1 MIRTYTVQDLEV
13 LSGLTRRTIGDY
25 VAKGLLAGPSH
36 RGRGARYSQAD
47 ADVLRLIP
55 RLRTVLKKDFPNLTA
70 LRTFF
75 RQLSTHD
82 LHMLAGKTSES
93 AFIMAVRLL
102 RVRIAVSALLPQVAP
117 ERIAQELE
125 RLTPE
130 QIHNI
135 DAGRTQLGAVIDL
148 QGLLASEAPRA
159 TSHLTQHDQ
168 SGYRTTEQQEPATQS
183 GPSWSVNW
191 LDGSVQSGGP
201 WASPLSIAN
210 DLDETIPPE
219 IDRLPARHKPRHN
232 ARERADLQERRHDE
246 QTERLS
252 DIARRLARLEQLLIT
267 S

>member
-1 MIRTYTVQDLEV
+1 
-13 LSGLTRRTIGDY
+13 
-25 VAKGLLAGPSH
+25 
-36 RGRGARYSQAD
+36 
-47 ADVLRLIP
+47 VLRLIP
-55 RLRTVLKKDFPNLTA
+55 RLRTILKKDFPNLTA

-82 LHMLAGKTSES
+82 LHMLAGKTSEP
-93 AFIMAVRLL
+93 AFVMAVRFL

-117 ERIAQELE
+117 ERIAEVLE

-135 DAGRTQLGAVIDL
+135 DSGRTQIGAVIDFH
-148 QGLLASEAPRA
+148 GLLSGEAPRF
-159 TSHLTQHDQ
+159 TSQSDNVPAQHD
-168 SGYRTTEQQEPATQS
+168 SAEYLPDRQERAPDPAP
-183 GPSWSVNW
+183 PSWSVNW

-201 WASPLSIAN
+201 WASPLSIAP

-219 IDRLPARHKPRHN
+219 ISQQPNQRDAS
-232 ARERADLQERRHDE
+232 ERAKQQELRHDE

>member
-1 MIRTYTVQDLEV
+1 MIRTYTVQDLEGM
-13 LSGLTRRTIGDY
+13 SGLTRRTIGDY

-55 RLRTVLKKDFPNLTA
+55 RLRTILKKDFPNLTA

-82 LHMLAGKTSES
+82 LHMLAGKTSEP
-93 AFIMAVRLL
+93 AFVMAVRFL

-135 DAGRTQLGAVIDL
+135 DSGRAQIGAVIDFH
-148 QGLLASEAPRA
+148 GLLSGDARDTSQGDNFAAPRHSA
-159 TSHLTQHDQ
+159 EYLPDRQE
-168 SGYRTTEQQEPATQS
+168 RAPEPAP
-183 GPSWSVNW
+183 PSWSVNW

-201 WASPLSIAN
+201 WASPLSIAP
-210 DLDETIPPE
+210 DLEDTIPPE
-219 IDRLPARHKPRHN
+219 ISQPATQGR
-232 ARERADLQERRHDE
+232 ASERAKQQERRHDE